1 MHVFFCTYNCREAA
15 LDVKYIER
23 DMDRKLLKAKLQN
36 LFDVPLRMKDNF
48 AITCAQSE
56 FARQQ
61 QTNDVFS
68 DQWTKYDQSEE
79 KERLYEFQR
88 QWYLK
93 LYGFASESE
102 LQKFLC
108 CCDVILDAGCGL
120 GYKAA
125 WFAELAPQALVIG
138 MDFSDAARHAAESY
152 KYIPNL
158 VFMQGDIAN
167 TKLKHDVVA
176 YVSCDQV
183 IMHTED
189 PEKTFTE
196 FARICS
202 PGVGQVA
209 CYFYAKKALPR
220 ELLDDYF
227 RTACAHLGRDEL
239 WAMSAQLTEL
249 GRRLSELNV
258 SFEAPDIPAL
268 GIKGGIYDIQRF
280 IYWNFAKCFWNAEL
294 GPETSLVTN
303 FDWYSPSNAR
313 RFSEADFKDI
323 VTHNGLLIDY
333 FHAEEACDSGR
344 FRRGNASAV

>member
-1 MHVFFCTYNCREAA
+1 
-15 LDVKYIER
+15 
-23 DMDRKLLKAKLQN
+23 MDKKLLQAKLEG
-36 LFDVPLRMKDNF
+36 LFDVPLHVEGNF
-48 AITCAQSE
+48 AISSAQSE
-56 FARQQ
+56 FERQQ
-61 QTNDVFS
+61 QTNEVFS
-68 DQWTKYDQSEE
+68 DKWAKYDRSEE

-93 LYGFASESE
+93 LYGFESE
-102 LQKFLC
+102 EKLQEFLRR
-108 CCDVILDAGCGL
+108 CDVILDAGCGL

-138 MDFSDAARHAAESY
+138 MDFSDAARHAAENY
-152 KYIPNL
+152 EHIPNL
-158 VFMQGDIAN
+158 FFMQGDIAA
-167 TKLKHDVVA
+167 TKLKCDAVT

-189 PEKTFTE
+189 PERTFAE
-196 FARICS
+196 LSRICS
-202 PGVGQVA
+202 PNGGQVA

-220 ELLDDYF
+220 ELLDEHF
-227 RTACAHLGRDEL
+227 RAACAHIGREEL

-258 SFEAPDIPAL
+258 SFEAPDIPVL
-268 GIKGGIYDIQRF
+268 GIKGGVYDIQRF

-313 RFSEADFKDI
+313 RFSELEVKKI
-323 VTHNGLLIDY
+323 VAQNRLSINY
-333 FHAEEACDSGR
+333 FHAEEACYSGR
-344 FRRGNASAV
+344 FMRGDVLVS